1 MYPRGPRGGFFT
13 ILAIFRLC
21 ILIFYQIVITLILP
35 FRFNVFI
42 LLIEVFILFWL
53 LFRIIYPRC

>member
-1 MYPRGPRGGFFT
+1 MYPRRPGGSFLT
-13 ILAIFRLC
+13 ILAIFCLC
-21 ILIFYQIVITLILP
+21 ILIFYQIIITLILP

-42 LLIEVFILFWL
+42 LLVEVFILFWL